1 MRVCMLFLK
10 IYVTFVRREQ
20 KRMNKRE
27 NNMKR
32 FLYLTVCLLILGE
45 FYGCNGDVFVDDF
58 RPSDSV
64 QRWTLVICYQAIVRI
79 IYFILNGKTRN
90 CIHC

>member
-32 FLYLTVCLLILGE
+32 ILYLTVCLLILG
-45 FYGCNGDVFVDDF
+45 VL
-58 RPSDSV
+58 
-64 QRWTLVICYQAIVRI
+64 WL
-79 IYFILNGKTRN
+79 
-90 CIHC
+90 

>member
-27 NNMKR
+27 NNMNIP
-32 FLYLTVCLLILGE
+32 FLIS
-45 FYGCNGDVFVDDF
+45 CNTF
-58 RPSDSV
+58 PKI
-64 QRWTLVICYQAIVRI
+64 TI
-79 IYFILNGKTRN
+79 T
-90 CIHC
+90 

>member
-27 NNMKR
+27 NN
-32 FLYLTVCLLILGE
+32 ILKSAS
-45 FYGCNGDVFVDDF
+45 N
-58 RPSDSV
+58 
-64 QRWTLVICYQAIVRI
+64 
-79 IYFILNGKTRN
+79 LNGNLN
-90 CIHC
+90 CSKELEHYAS

>member
-45 FYGCNGDVFVDDF
+45 FYGCNGDVFVTT
-58 RPSDSV
+58 SV
-64 QRWTLVICYQAIVRI
+64 LPIPNWRWTGTGMLPLFNLQLPIGI
-79 IYFILNGKTRN
+79 G
-90 CIHC
+90 